1 MTNHATATTPAGRP
15 GLRALL
21 RHVLPVLA
29 VEVALPYAVY
39 LVLHVA
45 AMSDVVALAWSALP
59 PTLSVGWQAWRSRRL
74 NGVGVIV
81 LSSIAVG
88 VAMALLTGS
97 PQLAVARDAVPNVVM
112 AVALGG
118 SLLLGGRPLV
128 FFVVRAFGETYQPG
142 LRERMARSWSDN
154 PRFRQVLRRATAVGA
169 VVLLAE
175 AAVRLFAAQVLP
187 VDVALPVLQ
196 VQSFAVWAGLVVL
209 LRRAVVRAVRS
220 APGSAAGGVGA
231 TQPSVST
238 SSRSRSRSAAT
249 VDASRSNSSFGTPS
263 SHLSVNTT
271 SAPAG

>member
-1 MTNHATATTPAGRP
+1 MTNHDTPATRP
-15 GLRALL
+15 GLWMLV

-29 VEVALPYAVY
+29 VEVALPYVVY
-39 LVLHVA
+39 MVLHSA
-45 AMSDVVALAWSALP
+45 GMSDVVALAWSALP
-59 PTLSVGWQAWRSRRL
+59 PALSVGWQAWRSRRL
-74 NGVGVIV
+74 NGIGVIV

-88 VAMALLTGS
+88 VAMALLAGS

-112 AVALGG
+112 ALALDA

-128 FFVVRAFGETYQPG
+128 FFVVRAFGETYQPD

-169 VVLLAE
+169 VVLFAE
-175 AAVRLFAAQVLP
+175 AGLRLVAAQVLP

-196 VQSFAVWAGLVVL
+196 VQSFVVWAGLVVL

-220 APGSAAGGVGA
+220 GQA
-231 TQPSVST
+231 SVST

-249 VDASRSNSSFGTPS
+249 VDASLSKSSFDTPS